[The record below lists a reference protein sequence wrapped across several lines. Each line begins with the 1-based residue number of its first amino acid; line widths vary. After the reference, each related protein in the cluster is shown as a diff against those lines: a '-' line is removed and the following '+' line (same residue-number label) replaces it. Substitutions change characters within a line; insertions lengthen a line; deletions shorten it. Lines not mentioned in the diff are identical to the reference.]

1 MNSNNPFLALFCVAA
16 SIFVILFFERRA
28 STSSPDAEKRKLGIF
43 SDIAYYFCKWV
54 LIIFMISFCFEC
66 LTFWPPHWLERNQQ
80 RKIVMERIQQA
91 GGWDAI
97 KKDCNDLVL
106 SNVAT
111 GCEWFSR
118 WNNTNNLDLPKS
130 LAILKPR
137 MVDLWREKDG
147 MQSIRIQI
155 FGMHS
160 TGGRGQDFY
169 ILKVVCPPPPNVKS
183 PFSIDPNAKV
193 QYGDRKIVDGVYEVT
208 HNG

>member
-1 MNSNNPFLALFCVAA
+1 VNSNNPFPALFCVAA
-16 SIFVILFFERRA
+16 SVFVILFFERRA
-28 STSSPDAEKRKLGIF
+28 SATPPDAEIEKPGILCE
-43 SDIAYYFCKWV
+43 IAYYFCKWT
-54 LIIFMISFCFEC
+54 LIIFTISFCFAY

-80 RKIVMERIQQA
+80 RKIVMERVQQA

-106 SNVAT
+106 SNSAT
-111 GCEWFSR
+111 GYEWFSR
-118 WNNTNNLDLPKS
+118 GNDTNNPALPKS

-137 MVDLWREKDG
+137 MVDLWPEKDG

-169 ILKVVCPPPPNVKS
+169 ILKVVCPLPPNIKP
-183 PFSIDPNAKV
+183 PFSVDPNAKV
-193 QYGDRKIVDGVYEVT
+193 QYGDTKIVDGVYVVT